1 MPVIVG
7 YIAAFLESYGVAAA
21 VAEVIATVV
30 VDVAISFALG
40 KIAQALAGNSTN
52 QTGPPAQTETVQGTL
67 EPRRIVYGQVMTN
80 GVITFFGT
88 SSTTGGLQ
96 DYLWF
101 VIAFAGHQCEAIT
114 DVMFDSV
121 LIPDAAINPST
132 GVISSG
138 QYAGFANIWRLTGSS
153 AEVVQPD
160 WDSAFS
166 AIGANHIGFGVTKL
180 VIRMKRDTTVFPSG
194 APTNYAALLKG
205 KRVYDPRLD
214 STNGGSGSQ
223 RLADATTWTYS
234 ANPALCT
241 ADYFTGGSVYF
252 DVATPIVRLGVCIP
266 TNRVNWAYVASAANE
281 CDQTVSLPGALTQ
294 PRYALGLVLSCTEIH
309 DTNLDA
315 LLATMIGQRIFS
327 QGMYR
332 IYAGQYDS
340 PALSI
345 SDTDLTADGYSI
357 TGSTVGTDLYN
368 TVVATYFDPKR
379 NWQHVTCA
387 VRTQSTYV
395 TADGGQTL
403 LRSITLDGVTDE
415 YRAQR
420 ICEVVKKQSR
430 NQIVVSLSLKL
441 TGVKIAPW
449 ETFFLTL
456 VEMGW
461 QNKVFRA
468 QEINMDLGNRRI
480 VITAKEESSSPY
492 ADPLTT
498 DYAAPGT
505 IAPSFT
511 AETPND
517 PTGLTASGEPYGI
530 LFQWNADPYLAPG
543 SFYELFEFT
552 SSTPFS
558 SATKIA
564 SGIQTTSHFINKT
577 DMITRFYW
585 IRAVGANGQTSG
597 PNPGVTGV
605 AGVTISV
612 DTPFISPDAASILAT
627 NFLATATGVDTS
639 TASPSSTTVLSLTVT
654 STGSPVSVDLS
665 GSMSYFTPS
674 GAAGAAVIQILRDG
688 SALPSGGV
696 FSNPAVTAGT
706 VVAWQPFSMIAS
718 DAPSAGSH
726 TYSVLIKATG
736 TVSKAAPTGVTLAN
750 TYLKYREIKR

>member
-1 MPVIVG
+1 MPYVVAA
-7 YIAAFLESYGVAAA
+7 IAAVLGGGA
-21 VAEVIATVV
+21 VAVAVATII
-30 VDVAISFALG
+30 VDVVISFALG
-40 KIAQALAGNSTN
+40 KIAQALAGTKSDH
-52 QTGPPAQTETVQGTL
+52 TGPPAQQVTVQGTL
-67 EPRRIVYGQVMTN
+67 EPRRMVYGQVMTN
-80 GVITFFGT
+80 GVIAFFGT
-88 SSTTGGLQ
+88 SSSAGGLQ

-160 WDSAFS
+160 WDAAFS
-166 AIGANHIGFGVTKL
+166 AIGTNHKGIGVTKL

-194 APTNYAALLKG
+194 APTNFAALIKG

-223 RLADATTWTYS
+223 RLTDATTWTYS

-241 ADYFTGGSVYF
+241 ADYFTGGSIYF
-252 DVATPIVRLGVCIP
+252 DVATPIARLGVCVP
-266 TNRVNWAYVASAANE
+266 TARVNWAFAAAAANE

-294 PRYALGLVLSCTEIH
+294 PRYALGLVLTCGEIH

-340 PALSI
+340 PALTI
-345 SDTDLTADGYSI
+345 SDSDLTPDGYTV

-368 TVVATYFDPKR
+368 TVVATYFDPRR

-395 TADGGQTL
+395 TADGGQVL
-403 LRSITLDGVTDE
+403 QRNIELAGVTDE

-420 ICEVVKKQSR
+420 ICEVIKKQSR

-456 VEMGW
+456 AEMSW

-468 QEINMDLGNRRI
+468 QAISMDLGNRRI
-480 VITAKEESSSPY
+480 VITAKEESSTPY

-517 PTGLTASGEPYGI
+517 PTGLTALGEPYGI
-530 LFQWNADPYLAPG
+530 LFKWNADPYLAPG
-543 SFYELFEFT
+543 SYYELFEFT
-552 SSTPFS
+552 SSTPFA

-564 SGIQTTSHFINKT
+564 SGIQSTSHLINKT
-577 DMITRFYW
+577 DTIARFYW
-585 IRAVGANGQTSG
+585 IRAVNPNGNASG
-597 PNPGVTGV
+597 PDPGVTGV
-605 AGVTISV
+605 SG
-612 DTPFISPDAASILAT
+612 AAIT
-627 NFLATATGVDTS
+627 VDTS
-639 TASPSSTTVLSLTVT
+639 FITNDGVSQIASSYSSTLVFMTAQVGATNPDTRTLATLTLTFTGEPVAIDVYVAGSGGHSAGGTCSAGVLRV
-654 STGSPVSVDLS
+654 
-665 GSMSYFTPS
+665 
-674 GAAGAAVIQILRDG
+674 LRDG
-688 SALPSGGV
+688 SAITSSQYDLIALVNAASI
-696 FSNPAVTAGT
+696 
-706 VVAWQPFSMIAS
+706 QPTPITLSLA
-718 DAPSAGSH
+718 DAPTAASH
-726 TYSVLIKATG
+726 TYTIQASIT
-736 TVSKAAPTGVTLAN
+736 AAGAAGQFVEFN
-750 TYLKYREIKR
+750 ISQIFLKVREIKR